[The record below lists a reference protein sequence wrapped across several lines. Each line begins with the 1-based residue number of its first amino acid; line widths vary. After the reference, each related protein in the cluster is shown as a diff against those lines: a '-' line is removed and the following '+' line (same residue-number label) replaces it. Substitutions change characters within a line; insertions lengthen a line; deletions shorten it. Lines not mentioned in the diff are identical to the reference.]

1 MSALLSALAAL
12 FVGDLQRD
20 RVVPASGYTSTLTSV
35 TAAAMSFLVVFALS
49 LSLASYRLAQDW
61 SKALEQS
68 ATLRIS
74 APTEQL
80 DAQVARAIEILETTP
95 GVASARPLSS
105 EEQSAL
111 LTPWLGVDVPFD
123 KLPLPR
129 LIEIVQTS
137 DGFDPQG
144 LRLRLTGELP
154 SAVLD
159 DHVRWRR
166 PLVQA
171 ANWLSVLGVLAIG
184 LIGLTSGAM
193 IILAARAA
201 LAANAQVIAVL
212 RLIGATDAYVEAA
225 FVRRFAF
232 RTFIG
237 AVVGTVLGAGV
248 VALFPGEEEQAA
260 ILTGL
265 RFSGV
270 EWMSLVLIPPI
281 LSSIA
286 FSATRYAANRVLKGL
301 T

>member
-20 RVVPASGYTSTLTSV
+20 HVVPASGYTSTLTSL
-35 TAAAMSFLVVFALS
+35 TAAAMAFLVVFALA

-61 SKALEQS
+61 SEALEQS

-74 APTEQL
+74 APVEQL
-80 DAQVARAIEILETTP
+80 EVQVARAMDILETTP
-95 GVASARPLSS
+95 GVASARALSS
-105 EEQSAL
+105 EEQSGL

-129 LIEIVQTS
+129 LIEIFQTP

-171 ANWLSVLGVLAIG
+171 ANWLSMLGVVAIG

-201 LAANAQVIAVL
+201 LAANAQVITVL
-212 RLIGATDAYVEAA
+212 RLIGATDAYIEAA

-237 AVVGTVLGAGV
+237 AVAGTILGAGV
-248 VALFPGEEEQAA
+248 IALFPGEEEQAA

-265 RFSGV
+265 RLSGV
-270 EWMSLVLIPPI
+270 EWMWLVLIPPI

>member
-1 MSALLSALAAL
+1 MSALFSALAAL

-20 RVVPASGYTSTLTSV
+20 RVVPASGYTSTLTSL
-35 TAAAMSFLVVFALS
+35 TAAVMAFLVVFALA

-61 SKALEQS
+61 SEALEQS
-68 ATLRIS
+68 ATLRLS
-74 APTEQL
+74 APVEQL

-95 GVASARPLSS
+95 GVASARALSS
-105 EEQSAL
+105 EEQSDL

-123 KLPLPR
+123 RLPLPR
-129 LIEIVQTS
+129 LIEIVQTP

-171 ANWLSVLGVLAIG
+171 ANWLSVLGVVAIG
-184 LIGLTSGAM
+184 LIGMTSGAM
-193 IILAARAA
+193 IILATRAA
-201 LAANAQVIAVL
+201 LAANAQVITVL
-212 RLIGATDAYVEAA
+212 RLIGATDAYIEAA

-232 RTFIG
+232 STFIG
-237 AVVGTVLGAGV
+237 AVLGTIIGAGV

-265 RFSGV
+265 RLSGV
-270 EWMSLVLIPPI
+270 EWMWLVLIPPT

-286 FSATRYAANRVLKGL
+286 FGATRYAANRVLKGL

>member
-1 MSALLSALAAL
+1 MSALFSALAAL

-20 RVVPASGYTSTLTSV
+20 RVVPASGYTSTLTSL
-35 TAAAMSFLVVFALS
+35 TAAAMAFLVVFALA

-61 SKALEQS
+61 SEALEQS

-74 APTEQL
+74 APVEQL
-80 DAQVARAIEILETTP
+80 DAQVARAIAILETTP
-95 GVASARPLSS
+95 GVASARALSS
-105 EEQSAL
+105 EEQSDL

-129 LIEIVQTS
+129 LIEIVQTP

-144 LRLRLTGELP
+144 LRFRLTGELP

-171 ANWLSVLGVLAIG
+171 ANWLSVLGVVAIG

-193 IILAARAA
+193 IILATRAA
-201 LAANAQVIAVL
+201 LAANAQVITVL
-212 RLIGATDAYVEAA
+212 RLIGATDGYIEAA

-237 AVVGTVLGAGV
+237 AVLGTIIGAGV

-260 ILTGL
+260 MLTSL
-265 RFSGV
+265 RLSGV
-270 EWMSLVLIPPI
+270 EWMWLVLIPPI

-286 FSATRYAANRVLKGL
+286 FGATRYAANRVLKGL

>member
-1 MSALLSALAAL
+1 LLPL

-20 RVVPASGYTSTLTSV
+20 RVVPASGYTSTLTSL
-35 TAAAMSFLVVFALS
+35 TASCHGVSGGFCIGFILSILS
-49 LSLASYRLAQDW
+49 LGPELVR
-61 SKALEQS
+61 
-68 ATLRIS
+68 
-74 APTEQL
+74 
-80 DAQVARAIEILETTP
+80 
-95 GVASARPLSS
+95 GVGTIRNLCAFRPLSNNWMHRLPARLRFWKPHPVLPLLVR
-105 EEQSAL
+105 SAVRNSPDL

-129 LIEIVQTS
+129 LIEIVQTP

-171 ANWLSVLGVLAIG
+171 ANWLSVLGVVAIG
-184 LIGLTSGAM
+184 LIGMTSGAM
-193 IILAARAA
+193 IILATRAA
-201 LAANAQVIAVL
+201 LAANAQVITVL
-212 RLIGATDAYVEAA
+212 RLIGATDAYIEAA

-237 AVVGTVLGAGV
+237 AVLGTIIGAGV

-265 RFSGV
+265 RLSGV
-270 EWMSLVLIPPI
+270 EWMWLVLIPPT

>member
-20 RVVPASGYTSTLTSV
+20 HVVPASGYTSTLTSL
-35 TAAAMSFLVVFALS
+35 TAAAMAFLVVFALA

-61 SKALEQS
+61 SEALKQS

-74 APTEQL
+74 APVEQL
-80 DAQVARAIEILETTP
+80 EVQVARAIDILQTTP
-95 GVASARPLSS
+95 GVASARALSS
-105 EEQSAL
+105 EEQSGL

-129 LIEIVQTS
+129 LIEIVQTP

-171 ANWLSVLGVLAIG
+171 ANWLSMLGVVAIG

-201 LAANAQVIAVL
+201 LAANAQVITVL
-212 RLIGATDAYVEAA
+212 RLIGATDAYIEAA

-237 AVVGTVLGAGV
+237 AVVGTILGAGV
-248 VALFPGEEEQAA
+248 IALFPGEEEQAA

-265 RFSGV
+265 RLSGV
-270 EWMSLVLIPPI
+270 EWMWLVLIPPI

>member
-20 RVVPASGYTSTLTSV
+20 RVVPASGYTSTLTSL
-35 TAAAMSFLVVFALS
+35 TAAAMAFLVVFALA

-61 SKALEQS
+61 SEALEQS

-74 APTEQL
+74 APVEQL
-80 DAQVARAIEILETTP
+80 GAQVARAIEILETTP
-95 GVASARPLSS
+95 GVASARALSS
-105 EEQSAL
+105 EEQSDL
-111 LTPWLGVDVPFD
+111 LTPWLGVDVSFE

-129 LIEIVQTS
+129 LIEIIQTP

-171 ANWLSVLGVLAIG
+171 ANWLTVLGVVAIG

-201 LAANAQVIAVL
+201 LAANAQVITVL
-212 RLIGATDAYVEAA
+212 RLIGATDAYIEAA

-232 RTFIG
+232 RTFVG
-237 AVVGTVLGAGV
+237 AVVGTIIGAGV

-260 ILTGL
+260 ILTSL
-265 RFSGV
+265 RLSGV
-270 EWMSLVLIPPI
+270 EWMWLVLIPPI

>member
-1 MSALLSALAAL
+1 MSTLFSALAAL

-20 RVVPASGYTSTLTSV
+20 RVVPASGYTSTLTSL
-35 TAAAMSFLVVFALS
+35 TAAVMAFLVVFALA
-49 LSLASYRLAQDW
+49 LSSASYRLAQNW
-61 SKALEQS
+61 SEALEQS

-74 APTEQL
+74 APVEQL

-95 GVASARPLSS
+95 GVASARALSS
-105 EEQSAL
+105 EEQSDL

-123 KLPLPR
+123 RLPLPR
-129 LIEIVQTS
+129 LIEIVQTP

-171 ANWLSVLGVLAIG
+171 ANWLSVLGVVAIG
-184 LIGLTSGAM
+184 LIGMTSGAM
-193 IILAARAA
+193 IILATRAA
-201 LAANAQVIAVL
+201 LAANAQVITVL
-212 RLIGATDAYVEAA
+212 RLIGATDAYIEAA

-232 RTFIG
+232 RTLIG
-237 AVVGTVLGAGV
+237 AVLGTIIGAGV

-265 RFSGV
+265 RLSGV
-270 EWMSLVLIPPI
+270 EWMWLVLIPPT

>member
-1 MSALLSALAAL
+1 MSTLFSAIAAL

-20 RVVPASGYTSTLTSV
+20 RVVPASGYTSTLTSL
-35 TAAAMSFLVVFALS
+35 TGAAMALLAVFALA

-61 SKALEQS
+61 SEALDQS

-74 APTEQL
+74 APVAQL

-95 GVASARPLSS
+95 GVAFARALSS
-105 EEQSAL
+105 EEQSDL

-129 LIEIVQTS
+129 LIEIIQTP
-137 DGFDPQG
+137 DGFEPQG

-171 ANWLSVLGVLAIG
+171 ANWLSVLGVVAIG

-201 LAANAQVIAVL
+201 LAANAQVITVL
-212 RLIGATDAYVEAA
+212 RLIGATDAYIEAA

-237 AVVGTVLGAGV
+237 AVVGTIIGAGV
-248 VALFPGEEEQAA
+248 VALFPGDEEQAA

-265 RFSGV
+265 RLSGV
-270 EWMSLVLIPPI
+270 EWMWLVLIPPI

>member
-1 MSALLSALAAL
+1 MSARFSALATL

-20 RVVPASGYTSTLTSV
+20 RVVPASGYTSALTSL
-35 TAAAMSFLVVFALS
+35 TAAAMAFLAVFALA

-74 APTEQL
+74 APIEHL

-95 GVASARPLSS
+95 GVVSARPLSS
-105 EEQSAL
+105 EEQSDL

-129 LIEIVQTS
+129 LIEIVQTP

-171 ANWLSVLGVLAIG
+171 ANWLSVLGMVAIG
-184 LIGLTSGAM
+184 LIGLTSSAM

-201 LAANAQVIAVL
+201 LASNAQVITVL
-212 RLIGATDAYVEAA
+212 RLIGATDAYIEAA

-237 AVVGTVLGAGV
+237 AVVGTIIGTGIIML
-248 VALFPGEEEQAA
+248 LPGEEEQVA

-265 RFSGV
+265 RLSGV
-270 EWMSLVLIPPI
+270 EWIWLVLIPPI

-286 FSATRYAANRVLKGL
+286 FSATRYTANRVLKGL

>member
-20 RVVPASGYTSTLTSV
+20 HVVPASGYTSTLTSL
-35 TAAAMSFLVVFALS
+35 TAAAMAFLVVFALA

-61 SKALEQS
+61 SEALKQS

-74 APTEQL
+74 APVEQL
-80 DAQVARAIEILETTP
+80 EVQVARAIDILQTTP
-95 GVASARPLSS
+95 GVASARALSS
-105 EEQSAL
+105 EEQSGL

-129 LIEIVQTS
+129 LIEIFQTP

-171 ANWLSVLGVLAIG
+171 ANWLSMLGVVAIG

-201 LAANAQVIAVL
+201 LAANAQVITVL
-212 RLIGATDAYVEAA
+212 RLIGATDAYIEAA

-237 AVVGTVLGAGV
+237 AVVGTILGAGV
-248 VALFPGEEEQAA
+248 IALFPGEEEQAA

-265 RFSGV
+265 RLSGV
-270 EWMSLVLIPPI
+270 EWMWLVLIPPI

>member
-1 MSALLSALAAL
+1 MSALFSSLAAL

-20 RVVPASGYTSTLTSV
+20 RVVPASGYTSTLTSL
-35 TAAAMSFLVVFALS
+35 TAAVMAFLVVFALA
-49 LSLASYRLAQDW
+49 LSSASYRLAQNW
-61 SKALEQS
+61 SAALEQS

-74 APTEQL
+74 APVEQL

-95 GVASARPLSS
+95 GVANARALSS
-105 EEQSAL
+105 EEQSDL

-123 KLPLPR
+123 RLPLPR
-129 LIEIVQTS
+129 LIEIVQTP

-171 ANWLSVLGVLAIG
+171 ANWLSVLGVVAIG
-184 LIGLTSGAM
+184 LIGMTSGAM
-193 IILAARAA
+193 IILATRAA
-201 LAANAQVIAVL
+201 LASNAQVITVL
-212 RLIGATDAYVEAA
+212 RLIGATDAYIEAA

-237 AVVGTVLGAGV
+237 AVLGTIIGAGV
-248 VALFPGEEEQAA
+248 VALFPGEGEQAA

-265 RFSGV
+265 RLSGV
-270 EWMSLVLIPPI
+270 EWMWLVLIPPT

>member
-1 MSALLSALAAL
+1 MSVRFSALATL

-20 RVVPASGYTSTLTSV
+20 RVVPASGYTSALTSL
-35 TAAAMSFLVVFALS
+35 TAAAMAFLVVFALA

-74 APTEQL
+74 APIEHL

-95 GVASARPLSS
+95 GVVSARPLSS
-105 EEQSAL
+105 EEQSDL

-129 LIEIVQTS
+129 LIEIVQTP

-171 ANWLSVLGVLAIG
+171 ANWLSVLGMVAIG
-184 LIGLTSGAM
+184 LIGLISSAM

-201 LAANAQVIAVL
+201 LASNAQVITVL
-212 RLIGATDAYVEAA
+212 RLIGATDAYIEAA

-237 AVVGTVLGAGV
+237 AVVGTIIGTGIIML
-248 VALFPGEEEQAA
+248 LPGKEEQVA
-260 ILTGL
+260 IVTGL
-265 RFSGV
+265 RLSGV
-270 EWMSLVLIPPI
+270 EWIWLVLIPPI

-286 FSATRYAANRVLKGL
+286 FSATRYTANRVLKGL

>member
-1 MSALLSALAAL
+1 MSALFSALAAL
-12 FVGDLQRD
+12 FVGDLQGD
-20 RVVPASGYTSTLTSV
+20 RVVPASGYTSTLTSL
-35 TAAAMSFLVVFALS
+35 TAAAMAFLVVFALA

-61 SKALEQS
+61 SEALEQS

-74 APTEQL
+74 APVEQL

-95 GVASARPLSS
+95 GVASARALSS
-105 EEQSAL
+105 EEQSYL
-111 LTPWLGVDVPFD
+111 LTPWLGIDVPFD
-123 KLPLPR
+123 ILPLPR
-129 LIEIVQTS
+129 LIEIVQTP
-137 DGFDPQG
+137 DGFDSQG

-171 ANWLSVLGVLAIG
+171 ANWLSVLGVVAIG

-193 IILAARAA
+193 IILATRAA
-201 LAANAQVIAVL
+201 LAANAQVITVL
-212 RLIGATDAYVEAA
+212 RLIGATDAYIEAA

-237 AVVGTVLGAGV
+237 AVVGTIIGAGV
-248 VALFPGEEEQAA
+248 VALFPGEEEQVA

-265 RFSGV
+265 RLSGV
-270 EWMSLVLIPPI
+270 EWVWLVLIPPI
-281 LSSIA
+281 LSLIA

>member
-1 MSALLSALAAL
+1 MNALFSALAAL

-20 RVVPASGYTSTLTSV
+20 RVVPASGYTSTLTSL
-35 TAAAMSFLVVFALS
+35 TAAAMAFLVVFALA
-49 LSLASYRLAQDW
+49 LSFASYRLAQDW
-61 SKALEQS
+61 SEALDQS

-74 APTEQL
+74 APVEQL

-95 GVASARPLSS
+95 GVASARALSS
-105 EEQSAL
+105 EEQSDL

-129 LIEIVQTS
+129 LIEIIQTP

-171 ANWLSVLGVLAIG
+171 ANWLSVLGVVAIG

-201 LAANAQVIAVL
+201 LAANAQVITVL
-212 RLIGATDAYVEAA
+212 RLIGATDAYIEAA

-237 AVVGTVLGAGV
+237 AVVGTIIGAGV
-248 VALFPGEEEQAA
+248 VALFPGDEEQAA

-265 RFSGV
+265 RLSGV
-270 EWMSLVLIPPI
+270 EWMWLVLIPPI

>member
-1 MSALLSALAAL
+1 MSALFSALAAL
-12 FVGDLQRD
+12 FVGDLQGD
-20 RVVPASGYTSTLTSV
+20 RVVPASGYTSTLTSL
-35 TAAAMSFLVVFALS
+35 TAAAMAFLVVFALA

-61 SKALEQS
+61 SEALEQS

-74 APTEQL
+74 APVEQL
-80 DAQVARAIEILETTP
+80 DAQVASAIEILETTP
-95 GVASARPLSS
+95 GVASARALSS
-105 EEQSAL
+105 EEQSDL
-111 LTPWLGVDVPFD
+111 LTPWLGIDVPFD

-129 LIEIVQTS
+129 LIEIVQTP
-137 DGFDPQG
+137 DGFDSQG

-171 ANWLSVLGVLAIG
+171 ANWLSVLGVVAIG

-193 IILAARAA
+193 IILATRAA
-201 LAANAQVIAVL
+201 LAANAQVITVL
-212 RLIGATDAYVEAA
+212 RLIGATDAYIEAA

-237 AVVGTVLGAGV
+237 AVVGTIIGAGV
-248 VALFPGEEEQAA
+248 VALFPGEEEQVA

-265 RFSGV
+265 RLSGV
-270 EWMSLVLIPPI
+270 EWVWLVLIPPI
-281 LSSIA
+281 LSLIA

>member
-1 MSALLSALAAL
+1 MSALFSALAAL

-20 RVVPASGYTSTLTSV
+20 RVVPASGYTSALTSL
-35 TAAAMSFLVVFALS
+35 TAAAMAFLVVFALA

-61 SKALEQS
+61 SEALEQS

-74 APTEQL
+74 ASVEQL

-95 GVASARPLSS
+95 GVVSARALSS
-105 EEQSAL
+105 EEQSDL
-111 LTPWLGVDVPFD
+111 LTPWLGVDVSFE

-129 LIEIVQTS
+129 LIEIILTP

-159 DHVRWRR
+159 DHIRWRR

-171 ANWLSVLGVLAIG
+171 ANWLSVLGVVAIG

-193 IILAARAA
+193 IILAVRAA
-201 LAANAQVIAVL
+201 LATNAQVITVL
-212 RLIGATDAYVEAA
+212 RLIGATDAYIEAA

-237 AVVGTVLGAGV
+237 AVVGTIIGAGV

-265 RFSGV
+265 RLSGV
-270 EWMSLVLIPPI
+270 EWMWLVLIPPI

>member
-1 MSALLSALAAL
+1 M
-12 FVGDLQRD
+12 
-20 RVVPASGYTSTLTSV
+20 
-35 TAAAMSFLVVFALS
+35 
-49 LSLASYRLAQDW
+49 
-61 SKALEQS
+61 
-68 ATLRIS
+68 
-74 APTEQL
+74 
-80 DAQVARAIEILETTP
+80 ETTP
-95 GVASARPLSS
+95 GVDSARPLSS
-105 EEQSAL
+105 EEQSDL

-129 LIEIVQTS
+129 LIEIVQTP

-171 ANWLSVLGVLAIG
+171 ANWLSVLGMVAIG
-184 LIGLTSGAM
+184 LIGLISSAM

-201 LAANAQVIAVL
+201 LASNAQVITVL
-212 RLIGATDAYVEAA
+212 RLIGATDAYIEAA

-237 AVVGTVLGAGV
+237 AVVGTIIGTGIIML
-248 VALFPGEEEQAA
+248 LPGEEEQVA
-260 ILTGL
+260 IVTGL
-265 RFSGV
+265 RLSGV
-270 EWMSLVLIPPI
+270 EWIWLVLIPPI

-286 FSATRYAANRVLKGL
+286 FSATRYTANRVLNGL

>member
-20 RVVPASGYTSTLTSV
+20 HVVPASGYTSTLTSL
-35 TAAAMSFLVVFALS
+35 TAAAMAFLVVFALA

-61 SKALEQS
+61 SEALKQS

-74 APTEQL
+74 APVEQL
-80 DAQVARAIEILETTP
+80 EVQVARAIDILQTTP
-95 GVASARPLSS
+95 GVASARALSS
-105 EEQSAL
+105 EEQSGL

-129 LIEIVQTS
+129 LIEIVQTP

-171 ANWLSVLGVLAIG
+171 ANWLSMLGVVAIG

-201 LAANAQVIAVL
+201 LAANAQVITVL
-212 RLIGATDAYVEAA
+212 RLIGATDAYIEAA

-237 AVVGTVLGAGV
+237 AVAGTILGAGV
-248 VALFPGEEEQAA
+248 IALFPGEEEQAA

-265 RFSGV
+265 RLSGV
-270 EWMSLVLIPPI
+270 EWMWLVLIPPI

>member
-1 MSALLSALAAL
+1 MNALFSALAAL

-20 RVVPASGYTSTLTSV
+20 RVVPASGYTSTLTSL
-35 TAAAMSFLVVFALS
+35 TAAAMAFLVVFALS

-61 SKALEQS
+61 SEALEQS

-74 APTEQL
+74 APVEQL
-80 DAQVARAIEILETTP
+80 DAQVSRAIEILDTTP
-95 GVASARPLSS
+95 GIASARPLSS
-105 EEQSAL
+105 EEQSDL
-111 LTPWLGVDVPFD
+111 LTPWLGIDVPIET
-123 KLPLPR
+123 LPLPR
-129 LIEIVQTS
+129 LIEIVQTA

-154 SAVLD
+154 GAVLD
-159 DHVRWRR
+159 DHVRWRQ

-171 ANWLSVLGVLAIG
+171 ANWLSVLGAVAIG

-193 IILAARAA
+193 IILATRAA
-201 LAANAQVIAVL
+201 LSANAQVIAVL
-212 RLIGATDAYVEAA
+212 RLIGATDAYIEAA

-237 AVVGTVLGAGV
+237 AVIGTILGAGV
-248 VALFPGEEEQAA
+248 AALFPGEEKQAV

-265 RFSGV
+265 RLSGV
-270 EWMSLVLIPPI
+270 EWLWLVLIPPS

-286 FSATRYAANRVLKGL
+286 FSATRYAANRVLQGL

>member
-1 MSALLSALAAL
+1 MA
-12 FVGDLQRD
+12 
-20 RVVPASGYTSTLTSV
+20 
-35 TAAAMSFLVVFALS
+35 FLVVFALS

-61 SKALEQS
+61 SEALEQS

-74 APTEQL
+74 APIEQL
-80 DAQVARAIEILETTP
+80 DAQVSRAIEILETTP
-95 GVASARPLSS
+95 GIASARPLSS
-105 EEQSAL
+105 EEQSDL
-111 LTPWLGVDVPFD
+111 LTPWLGIDVPIET
-123 KLPLPR
+123 LPLPR
-129 LIEIVQTS
+129 LIEIVQTA

-154 SAVLD
+154 GAVLD
-159 DHVRWRR
+159 DHVRWRQ

-171 ANWLSVLGVLAIG
+171 ANWLSVLGAVAIG

-193 IILAARAA
+193 IILATRAA
-201 LAANAQVIAVL
+201 LSANAQVIAVL
-212 RLIGATDAYVEAA
+212 RLIGATDAYIEAA

-237 AVVGTVLGAGV
+237 AVIGTILGAGV
-248 VALFPGEEEQAA
+248 AALFPGEEEQAA

-265 RFSGV
+265 RLSGV
-270 EWMSLVLIPPI
+270 EWLWLVLIPPS

>member
-1 MSALLSALAAL
+1 MKALLSAIVAL
-12 FVGDLQRD
+12 FVGDLHRD
-20 RVVPASGYTSTLTSV
+20 RVVPASGYTSTLTSL
-35 TAAAMSFLVVFALS
+35 TAAAMAFLVVFALS

-61 SKALEQS
+61 SAALEQS
-68 ATLRIS
+68 ATLRVS
-74 APTEQL
+74 APAEQM
-80 DAQVARAIEILETTP
+80 DAQVARAIEILEATP
-95 GVASARPLSS
+95 GVSVARALTID
-105 EEQSAL
+105 EQADL
-111 LTPWLGVDVPFD
+111 LAPWLGVDVPFD
-123 KLPLPR
+123 QLPLPR
-129 LIEIVQTS
+129 LIEITQTP

-144 LRLRLTGELP
+144 LRLRLSGELP

-171 ANWLSVLGVLAIG
+171 ANWLTLLGVIAIG

-193 IILAARAA
+193 IILATRAA

-212 RLIGATDAYVEAA
+212 RLIGATDAYIEAA

-232 RTFIG
+232 RTFAG
-237 AVVGTVLGAGV
+237 AVVGTVIGAGV
-248 VALFPGEEEQAA
+248 VALFPGDNSQAA

-265 RFSGV
+265 RLSGA
-270 EWMSLVLIPPI
+270 EWMWLVLIPPI
-281 LSSIA
+281 LSSVA